1 MMQNWLGALS
11 IIFAISIIALSVV
24 IVLLYRYIKSIEWKL
39 NIVDNKVHLIES
51 KSNGSRTTSG
61 LRAVHVDQVLDDDS
75 KMTRVP
81 EESECM
87 PVDPRPDVALREGAV
102 DQSDVIR
109 VASTDKHSTK
119 MMTKARK
126 NDQQPKFDAKSNSI
140 IIE

>member
-1 MMQNWLGALS
+1 MQNWLGALS
-11 IIFAISIIALSVV
+11 IIFAISFVALSVV

-51 KSNGSRTTSG
+51 KTNGSRTTNG
-61 LRAVHVDQVLDDDS
+61 LRVVHVDQVLDDDS
-75 KMTRVP
+75 KMVRGP
-81 EESECM
+81 EEPECM

-109 VASTDKHSTK
+109 VASTDKRGTK
-119 MMTKARK
+119 MMAQARK